1 MRYSHLALALAAAT
15 LAASATFAARPAKT
29 VREAL
34 PLKEFMG
41 HVMQRNAEQLWAWSA
56 EEMDAT
62 GVHSGKPAD
71 EAAWENAESD
81 ALTLTELT
89 YVLESPS
96 YRLPA
101 KEWPRYVARARA
113 AALASGKAAEAH
125 DYPALQKAADDLNAA
140 CVACH
145 LHFVPEL
152 EKGPPLP
159 VDPKGPAEL

>member
-1 MRYSHLALALAAAT
+1 MRYSHLILATAAAA
-15 LAASATFAARPAKT
+15 LAASATFAARPAPPAR
-29 VREAL
+29 VAL

-56 EEMDAT
+56 EEVDAKGT
-62 GVHSGKPAD
+62 HSGKPTD

-81 ALTLTELT
+81 ALTLIELT
-89 YVLESPS
+89 YVLQSPS

-113 AALASGKAAEAH
+113 AAIASAKAAEAH
-125 DYPALQKAADDLNAA
+125 DYPALQKAGDDLNAA

-159 VDPKGPAEL
+159 VDPKAPTDL